1 MRDAAVQRIQERT
14 AEEKE
19 KQRVEK
25 REREQKLIK
34 QQMKVCIIDVL
45 NTKVYLHVE

>member
-1 MRDAAVQRIQERT
+1 MRDAAIQRIQDRT
-14 AEEKE
+14 AEQKE

-34 QQMKVCIIDVL
+34 QQMKVCLLSLL
-45 NTKVYLHVE
+45 NP